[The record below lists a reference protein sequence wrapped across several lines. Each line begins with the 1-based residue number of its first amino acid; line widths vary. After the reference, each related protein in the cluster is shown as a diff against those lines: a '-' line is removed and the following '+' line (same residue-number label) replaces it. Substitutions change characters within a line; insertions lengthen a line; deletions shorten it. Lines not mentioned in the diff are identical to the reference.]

1 MSLTINF
8 EYLFLNILENAF
20 NAEYNLILSIIVRTV
35 IVTFLILFII
45 RWLGNKGLG
54 QLTTFELIILVGLGS
69 AVGDPMIYDDEISI
83 PQAFTA
89 IVIVVILFKVFDYL
103 TMKSTRFSKLTVP
116 EAILLVKDGQ
126 MVENGLHKARIDD
139 REFESYMRI
148 HGIEDISGKTLIS
161 RGKWAGK
168 FYHEKRLIKS
178 ANIYYSTSRFVE
190 SLLNLLSTPPSPLG
204 CCTQCSF
211 F

>member
-1 MSLTINF
+1 VQNMPLTISF
-8 EYLFLNILENAF
+8 EYFLLSILQNAF

-69 AVGDPMIYDDEISI
+69 AVGDPMIYADEISI

-89 IVIVVILFKVFDYL
+89 IIIVVILFKVFDYL
-103 TMKSTRFSKLTVP
+103 TMKRIRFSKLTVP

-126 MVENGLHKARIDD
+126 MVDNGLHKARIDD
-139 REFESYMRI
+139 GEFESYMRL
-148 HGIEDISGKTLIS
+148 HGIEDISDVKLSYLEVNGQVS
-161 RGKWAGK
+161 FVR
-168 FYHEKRLIKS
+168 KRNS
-178 ANIYYSTSRFVE
+178 
-190 SLLNLLSTPPSPLG
+190 
-204 CCTQCSF
+204 
-211 F
+211 

>member
-1 MSLTINF
+1 MSFTINF
-8 EYLFLNILENAF
+8 EYLLLTILENAF
-20 NAEYNLILSIIVRTV
+20 NAEHNLIISIIVRTI

-69 AVGDPMIYDDEISI
+69 AVGDPMIYEDEISI

-89 IVIVVILFKVFDYL
+89 IIIVVILFKVFDYL

-126 MVENGLHKARIDD
+126 MVENGLHRARIDD
-139 REFESYMRI
+139 REFESYMRL
-148 HGIEDISGKTLIS
+148 HGIEDLSDVRLSYLEVNGQVSFIK
-161 RGKWAGK
+161 
-168 FYHEKRLIKS
+168 KRDS
-178 ANIYYSTSRFVE
+178 
-190 SLLNLLSTPPSPLG
+190 
-204 CCTQCSF
+204 
-211 F
+211 

>member
-1 MSLTINF
+1 MTFVINF
-8 EYLFLNILENAF
+8 EYFLLNILQNAF
-20 NAEYNLILSIIVRTV
+20 NAEYNLILSIIVRTI

-69 AVGDPMIYDDEISI
+69 AVGDPMIYAEEISI

-89 IVIVVILFKVFDYL
+89 IVIVVILFKVFDYF
-103 TMKSTRFSKLTVP
+103 TMKSHRFSKLTVP
-116 EAILLVKDGQ
+116 EAILLGE

-148 HGIEDISGKTLIS
+148 HGIEDISEVKLSYLEVNGQVSFIKKKGVIS
-161 RGKWAGK
+161 
-168 FYHEKRLIKS
+168 
-178 ANIYYSTSRFVE
+178 
-190 SLLNLLSTPPSPLG
+190 
-204 CCTQCSF
+204 
-211 F
+211 

>member
-1 MSLTINF
+1 MTFAISF
-8 EYLFLNILENAF
+8 EYFLLNILDNAF
-20 NAEYNLILSIIVRTV
+20 NAEYNLILSIIVRTI

-69 AVGDPMIYDDEISI
+69 AVGDPMIYADEISI

-89 IVIVVILFKVFDYL
+89 IVIVVILFKVFDYF
-103 TMKSTRFSKLTVP
+103 TMKSQKFSKLTVP

-126 MVENGLHKARIDD
+126 MIDNGLHKARIDD

-148 HGIEDISGKTLIS
+148 HGIENIS
-161 RGKWAGK
+161 
-168 FYHEKRLIKS
+168 EIK
-178 ANIYYSTSRFVE
+178 
-190 SLLNLLSTPPSPLG
+190 LSYLEVNG
-204 CCTQCSF
+204 QVSF
-211 F
+211 IKKKAS

>member
-1 MSLTINF
+1 VEEMTFVINF
-8 EYLFLNILENAF
+8 EYFLLNILQNAF
-20 NAEYNLILSIIVRTV
+20 NAEYNLILSIIVRTI

-69 AVGDPMIYDDEISI
+69 AVGDPMIYAEEISI

-89 IVIVVILFKVFDYL
+89 IVIVVILFKVFDYF
-103 TMKSTRFSKLTVP
+103 TMKSHRFSKLTVP
-116 EAILLVKDGQ
+116 EAILLVKDGE

-148 HGIEDISGKTLIS
+148 HGIEDISEVKLSYLEVNGQVS
-161 RGKWAGK
+161 
-168 FYHEKRLIKS
+168 FIKKKKS
-178 ANIYYSTSRFVE
+178 
-190 SLLNLLSTPPSPLG
+190 
-204 CCTQCSF
+204 
-211 F
+211 

>member
-1 MSLTINF
+1 MLLTIRF
-8 EYLFLNILENAF
+8 EYLLLSILENAF
-20 NAEYNLILSIIVRTV
+20 SAEYNLIFSIIVRTI

-69 AVGDPMIYDDEISI
+69 AVGDPMIYEDEISI

-89 IVIVVILFKVFDYL
+89 IIIVVILFKVFDYF

-126 MVENGLHKARIDD
+126 MLDNGLHRARIDD
-139 REFESYMRI
+139 REFESYMRL
-148 HGIEDISGKTLIS
+148 HGIEDISDVRLSYLEVNGQVSFIK
-161 RGKWAGK
+161 
-168 FYHEKRLIKS
+168 KRDS
-178 ANIYYSTSRFVE
+178 
-190 SLLNLLSTPPSPLG
+190 
-204 CCTQCSF
+204 
-211 F
+211 

>member
-1 MSLTINF
+1 MSFAISF
-8 EYLFLNILENAF
+8 EYFLLNILENAF
-20 NAEYNLILSIIVRTV
+20 NAEYNLILSIIVRTI

-69 AVGDPMIYDDEISI
+69 AVGDPMIYADEISI

-89 IVIVVILFKVFDYL
+89 IIIVVILFKVFDYF
-103 TMKSTRFSKLTVP
+103 TMKSNRFSKLTVP

-126 MVENGLHKARIDD
+126 MVDNGLHKTRIDD

-148 HGIEDISGKTLIS
+148 HGIEDISEVKLSYLEVNGQVSFIK
-161 RGKWAGK
+161 
-168 FYHEKRLIKS
+168 KRDS
-178 ANIYYSTSRFVE
+178 
-190 SLLNLLSTPPSPLG
+190 
-204 CCTQCSF
+204 
-211 F
+211 

>member
-1 MSLTINF
+1 VQNMPLTISF
-8 EYLFLNILENAF
+8 EYFLLSILQNAF

-69 AVGDPMIYDDEISI
+69 AVGDPMIYADEISI

-89 IVIVVILFKVFDYL
+89 IIIVVILFKVFDYL
-103 TMKSTRFSKLTVP
+103 TMKSSRFSRLTVP

-126 MVENGLHKARIDD
+126 MVDNGLHKARIDD
-139 REFESYMRI
+139 REFESYMRL
-148 HGIEDISGKTLIS
+148 HGIEDVSDVKLSYLEVNGQVS
-161 RGKWAGK
+161 FVR
-168 FYHEKRLIKS
+168 KRNS
-178 ANIYYSTSRFVE
+178 
-190 SLLNLLSTPPSPLG
+190 
-204 CCTQCSF
+204 
-211 F
+211 